1 MFCTALLSDPAA
13 TQQPVLKRRRSNR
26 GKVLEDN
33 DEEKG
38 DADGDKAMVEN
49 KEYGGMYRR
58 VTILSMIY

>member
-1 MFCTALLSDPAA
+1 M
-13 TQQPVLKRRRSNR
+13 LKRRRSNR

-33 DEEKG
+33 DEEKE

-58 VTILSMIY
+58 VTILCMIY